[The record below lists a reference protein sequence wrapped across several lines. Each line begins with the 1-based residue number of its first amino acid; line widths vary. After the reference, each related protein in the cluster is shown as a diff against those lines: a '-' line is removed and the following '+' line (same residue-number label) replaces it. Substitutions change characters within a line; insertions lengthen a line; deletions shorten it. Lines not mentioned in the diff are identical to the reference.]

1 MREFLETWRIQ
12 GLVARFRKVRF
23 KDTLKS
29 RSKGQKKGSE
39 ENWRKQRRRGGKR
52 EERTKNI
59 LTTALWR
66 ANWIEERLQRQQGKR
81 KEYNGVSGTE
91 N

>member
-1 MREFLETWRIQ
+1 MQKEVKRI
-12 GLVARFRKVRF
+12 GGENK
-23 KDTLKS
+23 
-29 RSKGQKKGSE
+29 E
-39 ENWRKQRRRGGKR
+39 EEE

-66 ANWIEERLQRQQGKR
+66 ANWIKERLQRQGKR
-81 KEYNGVSGTE
+81 KEYNSVPGIE

>member
-39 ENWRKQRRRGGKR
+39 ENRRRKQRRRGGPR
-52 EERTKNI
+52 AERTKNI

-66 ANWIEERLQRQQGKR
+66 ANWIEERLQKQGKR
-81 KEYNGVSGTE
+81 KEYNSVSGIE

>member
-39 ENWRKQRRRGGKR
+39 ENWRRKVQNR
-52 EERTKNI
+52 EEKRTK
-59 LTTALWR
+59 
-66 ANWIEERLQRQQGKR
+66 GR
-81 KEYNGVSGTE
+81 KDQKYLDNSIVESKLD
-91 N
+91 

>member
-39 ENWRKQRRRGGKR
+39 ENWRRKQRRRGGTR
-52 EERTKNI
+52 EERNKNI

-66 ANWIEERLQRQQGKR
+66 ANWIEERLQRQGKR
-81 KEYNGVSGTE
+81 KEYNSVSGTE

>member
-1 MREFLETWRIQ
+1 METWRIQ

-39 ENWRKQRRRGGKR
+39 ENWRRKQRRRGG
-52 EERTKNI
+52 
-59 LTTALWR
+59 
-66 ANWIEERLQRQQGKR
+66 R
-81 KEYNGVSGTE
+81 KDQKYLDNSIVESKLD
-91 N
+91 